1 MSVTRWFNSYLGLTD
16 SSVGHGERLISGLG
30 GLCGI
35 VGVMVISAWW
45 LDGAAAML
53 IMGSMGSSAVLLFA
67 VPHGP
72 LSQPWPLVGGHMVS
86 ATVGVAAARWIP
98 DLMLA
103 AGLAVGVSITVM
115 YYLRCIHPPGGA
127 TAMIAVIGGDGIH
140 DLGWQFVFTPTL
152 LNSLAIL
159 AIALAFNAPFPWR
172 RYPRGLARRSVLPA
186 STRPRHPAGDISHA
200 DLVYALSEMDT
211 FLDVSENDL
220 LRVYELATEHSR
232 RDGIDPTDIRAGA
245 FYSNGRYGEAWSV
258 REVTAVG
265 GGEDPAERAVS
276 FRVVAGHGRR
286 RDGEVGAA
294 QFAAWAAYEVE
305 RDETSWRRADGAGPG
320 SG

>member
-1 MSVTRWFNSYLGLTD
+1 MQVTRWFNSYLGLTD
-16 SSVGHGERLISGLG
+16 SSVGHAERLISGLG
-30 GLCGI
+30 GFCGI
-35 VGVMVISAWW
+35 AGVYVISAWW
-45 LDGAAAML
+45 LDDSAAML

-72 LSQPWPLVGGHMVS
+72 LSQPWPLVGGHVAS
-86 ATVGVAAARWIP
+86 AAVGVATAQAMADP
-98 DLMLA
+98 LLA
-103 AGLAVGVSITVM
+103 AGVAVGGAVTVM

-127 TAMIAVIGGDGIH
+127 TAMIAVLGGDGVH
-140 DLGWQFVFTPTL
+140 ALGWQFVLTPTL

-159 AIALAFNAPFPWR
+159 AIAIVFNAPFPWR
-172 RYPRGLARRSVLPA
+172 RYPRGLARRAGPA
-186 STRPRHPAGDISHA
+186 PGSRARHQVGEISQA

-220 LRVYELATEHSR
+220 LRIYDLARAHSR
-232 RDGIDPTDIRAGA
+232 RPTLRPEDIRVGA
-245 FYSNGRYGEAWSV
+245 FYSNGRYGEEWSV

-265 GGEDPAERAVS
+265 GGEDAAERPVS
-276 FRVVAGHGRR
+276 YRVVAGHGRR

-305 RDETSWRRADGAGPG
+305 RDETSWRRADGG